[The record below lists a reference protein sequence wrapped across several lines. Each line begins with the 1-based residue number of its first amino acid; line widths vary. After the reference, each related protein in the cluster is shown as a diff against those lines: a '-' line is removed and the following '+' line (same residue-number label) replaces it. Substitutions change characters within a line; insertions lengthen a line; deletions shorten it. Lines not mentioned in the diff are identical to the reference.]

1 MDSNKIMNLLIVFF
15 FSLSLAFSSSSMK
28 IGEKL
33 KYSAYFGGVPAAEAS
48 LEIIGKEKLNGTST
62 YHVRFSAKSKGIIN
76 YLFPINDKIDLWLTE
91 DSLLTVKES
100 LRIREGNYKK
110 SQKMILNH
118 NKNFV
123 ILSSDTLA
131 IPDNTHSPYGLFY
144 FFRMKDFNQVV
155 LDTLH
160 TTNGK
165 KTTALKVEI
174 ERDVKIDVPAGSFNC
189 TKITPMRLN
198 DKEFKNRSQMSMLF
212 SNDRNRYPVKIW
224 LTMKYGSL
232 VLELNKITN

>member
-1 MDSNKIMNLLIVFF
+1 MNLLIVFF
-15 FSLSLAFSSSSMK
+15 FSLSLAFSSSNMK

-62 YHVRFSAKSKGIIN
+62 YQVRFSARSKGIIN

-110 SQKMILNH
+110 SQEMILNH
-118 NKNFV
+118 SKNFSV
-123 ILSSDTLA
+123 LNSDTLT
-131 IPDNTHSPYGLFY
+131 IPGNTHSPYALFY
-144 FFRMKDFNQVV
+144 FFRIKEFSQVE

-165 KTTALKVEI
+165 RITDLKVEI
-174 ERDVKIDVPAGSFNC
+174 ERDVKVNVPAGSFTC
-189 TKITPMRLN
+189 TKVSPMKL
-198 DKEFKNRSQMSMLF
+198 DEKEFKNKSQMSMLF
-212 SNDRNRYPVKIW
+212 SNDENRYPVKIW

-232 VLELNKITN
+232 VLELNKIAN

>member
-15 FSLSLAFSSSSMK
+15 FSLSLAFSSSRLK

-110 SQKMILNH
+110 SQEMILNH

-123 ILSSDTLA
+123 VLNSDTLT
-131 IPDNTHSPYGLFY
+131 IPGNTHSPYALFY
-144 FFRMKDFNQVV
+144 FFRIKDFNQVE

-165 KTTALKVEI
+165 RITDLKVEI
-174 ERDVKIDVPAGSFNC
+174 ERDVKVNVPAGSFTC
-189 TKITPMRLN
+189 TKISPVKL
-198 DKEFKNRSQMSMLF
+198 DEKEFKNKSQMSMLF
-212 SNDRNRYPVKIW
+212 SNDENRYPVKIW

-232 VLELNKITN
+232 VLELDNIAS

>member
-1 MDSNKIMNLLIVFF
+1 MNLLIIFS
-15 FSLSLAFSSSSMK
+15 FSLSLAFSSASMK
-28 IGEKL
+28 VGEKL

-110 SQKMILNH
+110 SQELILNH

-123 ILSSDTLA
+123 VLNSDTLT
-131 IPDNTHSPYGLFY
+131 IPGNTHSPYALFY
-144 FFRMKDFNQVV
+144 FFRRKDFNQVE

-174 ERDVKIDVPAGSFNC
+174 ERDVKVNVPAGSFTC
-189 TKITPMRLN
+189 TKISPMKL
-198 DKEFKNRSQMSMLF
+198 DEKEFKNRSQMSILF
-212 SNDRNRYPVKIW
+212 SNDEKRYPVKIW

-232 VLELNKITN
+232 VLELKKITN

>member
-15 FSLSLAFSSSSMK
+15 FSLSLAFSSSRLK

-48 LEIIGKEKLNGTST
+48 LEIIGKEKLYGTST
-62 YHVRFSAKSKGIIN
+62 YHVRFSARSKGIIN

-91 DSLLTVKES
+91 DSFLTVKES

-110 SQKMILNH
+110 SQEMVLNH
-118 NKNFV
+118 NKNFLV
-123 ILSSDTLA
+123 LDSDTLA
-131 IPDNTHSPYGLFY
+131 IPGNTHSPYALFY

-165 KTTALKVEI
+165 KTTALKIEI
-174 ERDVKIDVPAGSFNC
+174 ERDVKVDVPAGSFNC
-189 TKITPMRLN
+189 NRITPMKL
-198 DKEFKNRSQMSMLF
+198 DDEKFKNKSQMSMLF
-212 SNDRNRYPVKIW
+212 SNDENRYPVKIW

-232 VLELNKITN
+232 VLELDNITN

>member
-1 MDSNKIMNLLIVFF
+1 MNLLIIFF
-15 FSLSLAFSSSSMK
+15 FSTSFGVSSASMK

-33 KYSAYFGGVPAAEAS
+33 QYSAYFGGVPAAEAS
-48 LEIIGKEKLNGTST
+48 LEIIGKEKLNGAST
-62 YHVRFSAKSKGIIN
+62 YHVRFSARSKGIIN

-110 SQKMILNH
+110 SQEMILNH
-118 NKNFV
+118 NKDFV
-123 ILSSDTLA
+123 VLDSDTLA
-131 IPDNTHSPYGLFY
+131 IPGNTHSPYALFY
-144 FFRMKDFNQVV
+144 FFRMNEFNQVV

-174 ERDVKIDVPAGSFNC
+174 ERDVKVNVPAGSFNC
-189 TKITPMRLN
+189 NKITPMKLN
-198 DKEFKNRSQMSMLF
+198 DKEFKNRSQMSILF
-212 SNDRNRYPVKIW
+212 SNDENRYPVKIW
-224 LTMKYGSL
+224 LAMKYGSL
-232 VLELNKITN
+232 VLKLDNITN

>member
-1 MDSNKIMNLLIVFF
+1 MNLLIIFF

-33 KYSAYFGGVPAAEAS
+33 NYSAYFGGVPAAEAS

-62 YHVRFSAKSKGIIN
+62 YHVRFSARSKGIIN
-76 YLFPINDKIDLWLTE
+76 YLYPINDKIDLWLTE
-91 DSLLTVKES
+91 DSFLTVKES

-110 SQKMILNH
+110 SQEMILNH
-118 NKNFV
+118 NKNFLV
-123 ILSSDTLA
+123 LDSDTLT
-131 IPDNTHSPYGLFY
+131 IPGNTHSPYALFY
-144 FFRMKDFNQVV
+144 FFRMNDFNQVV
-155 LDTLH
+155 KDTLH

-174 ERDVKIDVPAGSFNC
+174 ERDVKVTVPAGSFDCN
-189 TKITPMRLN
+189 KITPRKLN

-212 SNDRNRYPVKIW
+212 SNDENRYPVKIW

-232 VLELNKITN
+232 VLELDNITN

>member
-1 MDSNKIMNLLIVFF
+1 MNLLIVFF
-15 FSLSLAFSSSSMK
+15 FSLSLAFPSSSMK

-110 SQKMILNH
+110 SQEMILNH

-123 ILSSDTLA
+123 VLNSDTLT
-131 IPDNTHSPYGLFY
+131 IPGNTHSPYALFY
-144 FFRMKDFNQVV
+144 FFRRKDFNQVE

-174 ERDVKIDVPAGSFNC
+174 ERDVKVNVPAGSFTC
-189 TKITPMRLN
+189 TKISPMKL
-198 DKEFKNRSQMSMLF
+198 DEKEFKNRSQMSILF
-212 SNDRNRYPVKIW
+212 SNDEKRYPVKIW

>member
-1 MDSNKIMNLLIVFF
+1 MNLLIVFF
-15 FSLSLAFSSSSMK
+15 FSLSLAFSSSIMK

-48 LEIIGKEKLNGTST
+48 LEIIGKEKLYGTST
-62 YHVRFSAKSKGIIN
+62 YHVRFSARSKGIIN

-91 DSLLTVKES
+91 DSFLTVKES

-110 SQKMILNH
+110 SQEMILNH
-118 NKNFV
+118 NKNFLV
-123 ILSSDTLA
+123 LDSDTLT
-131 IPDNTHSPYGLFY
+131 IPGNTHSPYALFY
-144 FFRMKDFNQVV
+144 FFRMNDFNQVV
-155 LDTLH
+155 KDTLH

-174 ERDVKIDVPAGSFNC
+174 ERDVKVTVPAGSFDCN
-189 TKITPMRLN
+189 KITPRKLN

-212 SNDRNRYPVKIW
+212 SNDDNRYPVKIW

-232 VLELNKITN
+232 VLELDSITN

>member
-1 MDSNKIMNLLIVFF
+1 MNLLIVFF
-15 FSLSLAFSSSSMK
+15 FSLSLAFSSLSMK

-33 KYSAYFGGVPAAEAS
+33 KYNAYFGGVPAAEAS
-48 LEIIGKEKLNGTST
+48 LEIIGKEKLNGAST
-62 YHVRFSAKSKGIIN
+62 YHVRFSARSKGIVN

-110 SQKMILNH
+110 SQEMILNH
-118 NKNFV
+118 NKDFV
-123 ILSSDTLA
+123 VLDSDTLA
-131 IPDNTHSPYGLFY
+131 IPGNTHSPYGLFY
-144 FFRMKDFNQVV
+144 FFRIKDFNQVV

-174 ERDVKIDVPAGSFNC
+174 EKDVKVDVPAGSFNC
-189 TKITPMRLN
+189 TKITPIKLN
-198 DKEFKNRSQMSMLF
+198 DKDFKNRSQMSMLF

-232 VLELNKITN
+232 VLELDNITN

>member
-1 MDSNKIMNLLIVFF
+1 MNLLIVFF
-15 FSLSLAFSSSSMK
+15 FSLSLAFSSSRLK

-33 KYSAYFGGVPAAEAS
+33 TYSAYFGGVPAAEAS
-48 LEIIGKEKLNGTST
+48 LEIVGKEKLNGTGT
-62 YHVRFSAKSKGIIN
+62 YHVRFSAKSKGIVN

-110 SQKMILNH
+110 SQEMILNH
-118 NKNFV
+118 SKNFV
-123 ILSSDTLA
+123 VLNSDTLT
-131 IPDNTHSPYGLFY
+131 IPGNTHSPYALFY
-144 FFRMKDFNQVV
+144 FFRIKDFNQVE

-165 KTTALKVEI
+165 RITDLKVEI
-174 ERDVKIDVPAGSFNC
+174 ERDVKVNVPAGSFTC
-189 TKITPMRLN
+189 TKISPMKL
-198 DKEFKNRSQMSMLF
+198 DEKEFKNKSQMSMLF
-212 SNDRNRYPVKIW
+212 SNDENRYPVKIW

>member
-1 MDSNKIMNLLIVFF
+1 MNLLIVFF
-15 FSLSLAFSSSSMK
+15 FSLSLAFSSSNMK

-62 YHVRFSAKSKGIIN
+62 YHVRFSARSKGIIN

-100 LRIREGNYKK
+100 LQIREGNYKK
-110 SQKMILNH
+110 SQEMILNH
-118 NKNFV
+118 SKNFAV
-123 ILSSDTLA
+123 LNSDTLT
-131 IPDNTHSPYGLFY
+131 IPGNTHSPYALFY
-144 FFRMKDFNQVV
+144 FFRIKEFSQVE

-174 ERDVKIDVPAGSFNC
+174 ERDVEIDVPAGSFNC

-198 DKEFKNRSQMSMLF
+198 DKKFKNRSQMSMLF
-212 SNDRNRYPVKIW
+212 SNDGNRYPVKIW

>member
-1 MDSNKIMNLLIVFF
+1 MNLLIVFF
-15 FSLSLAFSSSSMK
+15 FSLSLAFSSSNMK

-62 YHVRFSAKSKGIIN
+62 YHVRFSARSKGIIN

-110 SQKMILNH
+110 SQEMILNH
-118 NKNFV
+118 DRNFV
-123 ILSSDTLA
+123 VLNSDTLT
-131 IPDNTHSPYGLFY
+131 IPGNTHSPYALFY
-144 FFRMKDFNQVV
+144 FFRRKDFNQVE

-165 KTTALKVEI
+165 RITDLKVEI
-174 ERDVKIDVPAGSFNC
+174 ERDVKVNVPAGSFTC
-189 TKITPMRLN
+189 TKISPMKL
-198 DKEFKNRSQMSMLF
+198 DEKEFKNRSQMSILF
-212 SNDRNRYPVKIW
+212 SNDEKRYPVKIW

>member
-1 MDSNKIMNLLIVFF
+1 MNLLIVFF
-15 FSLSLAFSSSSMK
+15 FSLSLAFSSSNMK

-62 YHVRFSAKSKGIIN
+62 YHVRFSARSKGIIN

-110 SQKMILNH
+110 SQEMILNH
-118 NKNFV
+118 SKNFAV
-123 ILSSDTLA
+123 LNSDTLT
-131 IPDNTHSPYGLFY
+131 IPGNTHSPYALFY
-144 FFRMKDFNQVV
+144 FFRIKELSQVE

-165 KTTALKVEI
+165 RITDLKVEI
-174 ERDVKIDVPAGSFNC
+174 ERDVKVNVPAGSFTC
-189 TKITPMRLN
+189 TKISPMKL
-198 DKEFKNRSQMSMLF
+198 DEKEFKNKSQMSMLF
-212 SNDRNRYPVKIW
+212 SNDENRYPVKIW

>member
-1 MDSNKIMNLLIVFF
+1 MNLLIIFF
-15 FSLSLAFSSSSMK
+15 FSLSLAFSSASMK

-33 KYSAYFGGVPAAEAS
+33 KYRAYFGGVPAAEAS
-48 LEIIGKEKLNGTST
+48 LEIIGKEKLNGTIT
-62 YHVRFSAKSKGIIN
+62 YHVRFSARSKGIIS

-110 SQKMILNH
+110 SQEMILNH

-123 ILSSDTLA
+123 VLNSDTLT
-131 IPDNTHSPYGLFY
+131 IPSNTHSPYALFY
-144 FFRMKDFNQVV
+144 FFRMKDFNQVE

-165 KTTALKVEI
+165 KTTALKVEV
-174 ERDVKIDVPAGSFNC
+174 ERNIKVNVPAGTFTC
-189 TKITPMRLN
+189 TKITPMKLN
-198 DKEFKNRSQMSMLF
+198 EKEFKNRSQMSISF
-212 SNDRNRYPVKIW
+212 SNDENRYPVKIW
-224 LTMKYGSL
+224 LAMKYGSL

>member
-1 MDSNKIMNLLIVFF
+1 MNLLIIFF

-33 KYSAYFGGVPAAEAS
+33 NYSAYFGGVPAAEAS

-62 YHVRFSAKSKGIIN
+62 YHVRFSARSKGIIN
-76 YLFPINDKIDLWLTE
+76 YLYPINDKIDLWLTE
-91 DSLLTVKES
+91 DSFLTVKES

-110 SQKMILNH
+110 SQEMILNH
-118 NKNFV
+118 NKNFLV
-123 ILSSDTLA
+123 LDSDTLT
-131 IPDNTHSPYGLFY
+131 IPGNTHSPYALFY
-144 FFRMKDFNQVV
+144 FFRMNDFNQVV
-155 LDTLH
+155 KDTLH

-174 ERDVKIDVPAGSFNC
+174 ERDVKVTVPAGSFDCN
-189 TKITPMRLN
+189 KITPRKLN
-198 DKEFKNRSQMSMLF
+198 DKEFKNRSRMSMLF
-212 SNDRNRYPVKIW
+212 SNDENRYPVKIW

-232 VLELNKITN
+232 VLELDNITN

>member
-1 MDSNKIMNLLIVFF
+1 MNLLIVFF
-15 FSLSLAFSSSSMK
+15 FSLSLAFSSSNMK

-62 YHVRFSAKSKGIIN
+62 YHVRFSARSKGIIN

-110 SQKMILNH
+110 SQEMILNH
-118 NKNFV
+118 SKNFSV
-123 ILSSDTLA
+123 LNSDTLT
-131 IPDNTHSPYGLFY
+131 IPGNTHSPYALFY
-144 FFRMKDFNQVV
+144 FFRIKEFSQVE

-165 KTTALKVEI
+165 RITDLKVEI
-174 ERDVKIDVPAGSFNC
+174 ERDVKVNVPTGSFTC
-189 TKITPMRLN
+189 TKISPMKL
-198 DKEFKNRSQMSMLF
+198 DEKEFKNKSQMSMLF
-212 SNDRNRYPVKIW
+212 SNDENRYPVKIW

-232 VLELNKITN
+232 VLELNKITS

>member
-1 MDSNKIMNLLIVFF
+1 MNLLIIFF
-15 FSLSLAFSSSSMK
+15 FSLSLAFSSSNMK

-48 LEIIGKEKLNGTST
+48 LEIIGKEKLNGTSA
-62 YHVRFSAKSKGIIN
+62 YHVRFSARSKGIIN

-110 SQKMILNH
+110 SQEMILNH

-123 ILSSDTLA
+123 ILNSDTLA

-165 KTTALKVEI
+165 KNTALKVKV
-174 ERDVKIDVPAGSFNC
+174 ERDIKVNVPAGSFNC
-189 TKITPMRLN
+189 TKITPIKLN
-198 DKEFKNRSQMSMLF
+198 NKEFKNRSQMSMLF
-212 SNDRNRYPVKIW
+212 SNDGNRYPVKIW

-232 VLELNKITN
+232 VLELDNVTN

>member
-1 MDSNKIMNLLIVFF
+1 MNLLIVFF
-15 FSLSLAFSSSSMK
+15 FSLSLAFSSSRLK

-48 LEIIGKEKLNGTST
+48 LEIIDKEKLNGAST

-100 LRIREGNYKK
+100 LRIRQGNYKK
-110 SQKMILNH
+110 YQEMILNH
-118 NKNFV
+118 NKDFV
-123 ILSSDTLA
+123 VLDSDTLD
-131 IPDNTHSPYGLFY
+131 IPGNTHSPYALFY

-174 ERDVKIDVPAGSFNC
+174 ERDVKVDVPAGSFNC
-189 TKITPMRLN
+189 TKITPVKLN
-198 DKEFKNRSQMSMLF
+198 NKEFKNRSQMSMLF
-212 SNDRNRYPVKIW
+212 SNDGNRYPVKIW

-232 VLELNKITN
+232 VLELENITN

>member
-1 MDSNKIMNLLIVFF
+1 MNLLIVFF
-15 FSLSLAFSSSSMK
+15 FSLSLAFSSSRLK

-48 LEIIGKEKLNGTST
+48 LEIIDKEKLNGAST

-100 LRIREGNYKK
+100 LRIREGSYKK
-110 SQKMILNH
+110 SQEMILNH

-123 ILSSDTLA
+123 VLDSDTLA
-131 IPDNTHSPYGLFY
+131 IPGNTHSPYALFY
-144 FFRMKDFNQVV
+144 FFRTKDFNQVV

-174 ERDVKIDVPAGSFNC
+174 EKDVKIDVPAGSFNC
-189 TKITPMRLN
+189 TKITPMKLN

-232 VLELNKITN
+232 VLELENITN

>member
-1 MDSNKIMNLLIVFF
+1 MNLLIVFF
-15 FSLSLAFSSSSMK
+15 FSLSLAFSSSNMK

-62 YHVRFSAKSKGIIN
+62 YHVRFSARSKGIIN

-110 SQKMILNH
+110 SQEMILNH
-118 NKNFV
+118 SKNFV
-123 ILSSDTLA
+123 VLNSDTLT
-131 IPDNTHSPYGLFY
+131 IPGNTHSPYALFY
-144 FFRMKDFNQVV
+144 FFRIKEFSQVE

-165 KTTALKVEI
+165 RITDLKVEI
-174 ERDVKIDVPAGSFNC
+174 ERDVKVNVPAGSFTC
-189 TKITPMRLN
+189 TKISPMKL
-198 DKEFKNRSQMSMLF
+198 DQKEFKNKSQMSMLF
-212 SNDRNRYPVKIW
+212 SNDENRYPVKIW

-232 VLELNKITN
+232 VLELNKITS

>member
-1 MDSNKIMNLLIVFF
+1 MNLLIVFF
-15 FSLSLAFSSSSMK
+15 FSLSLAFSSSNMK

-62 YHVRFSAKSKGIIN
+62 YHVRFSARSKGIIN

-100 LRIREGNYKK
+100 LQIREGNYKK
-110 SQKMILNH
+110 SQEMILNH
-118 NKNFV
+118 SKNFV
-123 ILSSDTLA
+123 VLNSDTLT
-131 IPDNTHSPYGLFY
+131 IPGNTHSPYALFY
-144 FFRMKDFNQVV
+144 FFRIKEFSQVE

-165 KTTALKVEI
+165 RITDLKVEI
-174 ERDVKIDVPAGSFNC
+174 ERDVKVNVPAGSFTC
-189 TKITPMRLN
+189 TKISPMKLDEKKFRN
-198 DKEFKNRSQMSMLF
+198 KSQMSMLF
-212 SNDRNRYPVKIW
+212 SNDENRYPVKIW

>member
-1 MDSNKIMNLLIVFF
+1 MNLLIVFF
-15 FSLSLAFSSSSMK
+15 FSLSLAFSSSGMK

-48 LEIIGKEKLNGTST
+48 LEIIGKEKLNGAST
-62 YHVRFSAKSKGIIN
+62 YHVRFSARSKGIIN

-91 DSLLTVKES
+91 DSFLTVKES

-110 SQKMILNH
+110 SQEMILNH
-118 NKNFV
+118 NKDFV
-123 ILSSDTLA
+123 VLDSDTLA
-131 IPDNTHSPYGLFY
+131 IPVNTHSPYALFY

-155 LDTLH
+155 LDTLN

-174 ERDVKIDVPAGSFNC
+174 ERDVKVDVPAGSFNC
-189 TKITPMRLN
+189 TKITPIKLN
-198 DKEFKNRSQMSMLF
+198 NKEFKNRSQMSMLF
-212 SNDRNRYPVKIW
+212 SNDGNRYPVKIW

-232 VLELNKITN
+232 VLELDNITN

>member
-1 MDSNKIMNLLIVFF
+1 MNLLIVFF

-62 YHVRFSAKSKGIIN
+62 YHVRFSARSKGIIN

-110 SQKMILNH
+110 SQEMILNH
-118 NKNFV
+118 SKNFSV
-123 ILSSDTLA
+123 LNSDTLT
-131 IPDNTHSPYGLFY
+131 IPGNTHSPYALFY
-144 FFRMKDFNQVV
+144 FFRIKEFSQVE

-165 KTTALKVEI
+165 RITDLKVEI
-174 ERDVKIDVPAGSFNC
+174 ERDVKVNVPAGSFTC
-189 TKITPMRLN
+189 TKISPMKL
-198 DKEFKNRSQMSMLF
+198 DEKEFKNKSQMSMLF
-212 SNDRNRYPVKIW
+212 SNDENRYPVKIW

>member
-1 MDSNKIMNLLIVFF
+1 MNLLIIFF
-15 FSLSLAFSSSSMK
+15 FSTSFGVSSASMK

-33 KYSAYFGGVPAAEAS
+33 QYSAYFGGVPAAEAS
-48 LEIIGKEKLNGTST
+48 LEIIGKEKLNGAST
-62 YHVRFSAKSKGIIN
+62 YHVRFSARSKGIIN

-110 SQKMILNH
+110 SQEIILNH
-118 NKNFV
+118 NKDFV
-123 ILSSDTLA
+123 VLDSDTLA
-131 IPDNTHSPYGLFY
+131 IPGNTISPYGLFY
-144 FFRMKDFNQVV
+144 FLRMKDFNQVV

-174 ERDVKIDVPAGSFNC
+174 ERDVKVTVPAGSFDCN
-189 TKITPMRLN
+189 KVTPRRLN

-212 SNDRNRYPVKIW
+212 SNDENRYPVKIW

-232 VLELNKITN
+232 VLELDNITN

>member
-1 MDSNKIMNLLIVFF
+1 MNLLIIFF
-15 FSLSLAFSSSSMK
+15 FSLSFGVSSASMK

-33 KYSAYFGGVPAAEAS
+33 KYNAYFGGVPAAEAS
-48 LEIIGKEKLNGTST
+48 LEIIGKEKLNGAST
-62 YHVRFSAKSKGIIN
+62 YHVRFSARSKGIIN

-110 SQKMILNH
+110 SQEMILNH
-118 NKNFV
+118 NKDFV
-123 ILSSDTLA
+123 VLDSDTLA
-131 IPDNTHSPYGLFY
+131 IPGNTHSPYALFY

-160 TTNGK
+160 TTSGK
-165 KTTALKVEI
+165 KTTALKIKV

-189 TKITPMRLN
+189 TKIIPMKLN
-198 DKEFKNRSQMSMLF
+198 DKEFKNKSEMSMLF

-232 VLELNKITN
+232 VLELDNITN

>member
-1 MDSNKIMNLLIVFF
+1 MNLLIIFS
-15 FSLSLAFSSSSMK
+15 FSLSLAFSSASMK
-28 IGEKL
+28 VGEKL

-110 SQKMILNH
+110 SQEMILNH

-123 ILSSDTLA
+123 VLNSDTLT
-131 IPDNTHSPYGLFY
+131 IPGNTHSPYALFY
-144 FFRMKDFNQVV
+144 FFRIKDFNQVE

-165 KTTALKVEI
+165 RITDLKVEI
-174 ERDVKIDVPAGSFNC
+174 ERDVKVNVPAGSFTC
-189 TKITPMRLN
+189 TKISPMKL
-198 DKEFKNRSQMSMLF
+198 DEKEFKNKSQMSMLF
-212 SNDRNRYPVKIW
+212 SNDENRYPVKIW

>member
-1 MDSNKIMNLLIVFF
+1 MNLLIVFF

-33 KYSAYFGGVPAAEAS
+33 NYSAYFGGVPAAKAS

-62 YHVRFSAKSKGIIN
+62 YHVRFRARSKGIIN

-91 DSLLTVKES
+91 DSFLTVKES

-110 SQKMILNH
+110 SQEMILNH
-118 NKNFV
+118 NKNFLV
-123 ILSSDTLA
+123 LDSDTLT
-131 IPDNTHSPYGLFY
+131 IPGNTHSPYALFY
-144 FFRMKDFNQVV
+144 FFRMNDFNQVV
-155 LDTLH
+155 KDTLH

-174 ERDVKIDVPAGSFNC
+174 ERDVKVTVPAGSFDCN
-189 TKITPMRLN
+189 KVTPRKLN

-212 SNDRNRYPVKIW
+212 SNDENRYPVKIW
-224 LTMKYGSL
+224 LKMKYGSL
-232 VLELNKITN
+232 VLELDDITN

>member
-1 MDSNKIMNLLIVFF
+1 MNLLIVFF
-15 FSLSLAFSSSSMK
+15 FSFSSAFSSSWLK
-28 IGEKL
+28 VGEKL

-48 LEIIGKEKLNGTST
+48 LEIIGKEKLNETGT
-62 YHVRFSAKSKGIIN
+62 YHVRFSARSKGIIN

-110 SQKMILNH
+110 SQEMILNH
-118 NKNFV
+118 NKDFV
-123 ILSSDTLA
+123 VLDSDTLD
-131 IPDNTHSPYGLFY
+131 IPGNTHSPYALFY
-144 FFRMKDFNQVV
+144 FFRIKEFSQVE

-165 KTTALKVEI
+165 RITDLKVEI
-174 ERDVKIDVPAGSFNC
+174 ERDVKVDVPAGSFNC

-212 SNDRNRYPVKIW
+212 SNDGNRYPVKIW

-232 VLELNKITN
+232 VLELDNITN

>member
-1 MDSNKIMNLLIVFF
+1 MNLLIVFF
-15 FSLSLAFSSSSMK
+15 IPLSLAFSSSNMK

-33 KYSAYFGGVPAAEAS
+33 KYNAYFGGVPAAEAS

-110 SQKMILNH
+110 FQEMILNH
-118 NKNFV
+118 DKNFMV
-123 ILSSDTLA
+123 LNFDTLT
-131 IPDNTHSPYGLFY
+131 IPGNTHSPYALFY
-144 FFRMKDFNQVV
+144 FFRMKEFNQVV

-174 ERDVKIDVPAGSFNC
+174 ERDVKVDVPAGSFNC
-189 TKITPMRLN
+189 TKITPIKLN
-198 DKEFKNRSQMSMLF
+198 NKEFKNRSQMSMLF
-212 SNDRNRYPVKIW
+212 SNDENRYPVKIW

-232 VLELNKITN
+232 VLELDNITN

>member
-1 MDSNKIMNLLIVFF
+1 MNLLIVFF
-15 FSLSLAFSSSSMK
+15 FSLSLAFSSSNMK

-62 YHVRFSAKSKGIIN
+62 YHVRFSARSKGIIN

-110 SQKMILNH
+110 SQEMILNH

-123 ILSSDTLA
+123 VLNSDTLT
-131 IPDNTHSPYGLFY
+131 IPRITHSPYALFY
-144 FFRMKDFNQVV
+144 FFRRKDFNQVE

-174 ERDVKIDVPAGSFNC
+174 ERDIKVNVPAGSFTC
-189 TKITPMRLN
+189 TKISPMKL
-198 DKEFKNRSQMSMLF
+198 DEKEFKNKSQMSMLF
-212 SNDRNRYPVKIW
+212 SNDENRYPVKIW

-232 VLELNKITN
+232 VLELNSIAS

>member
-1 MDSNKIMNLLIVFF
+1 MNLLIFFF

-62 YHVRFSAKSKGIIN
+62 YHVRFSARSKGIIN

-110 SQKMILNH
+110 SQEMILNH
-118 NKNFV
+118 SKNFV
-123 ILSSDTLA
+123 VLNSDTLT
-131 IPDNTHSPYGLFY
+131 IPGNTHSPYALFY
-144 FFRMKDFNQVV
+144 FFRIKEFSQVE

-165 KTTALKVEI
+165 RITDLKVEI
-174 ERDVKIDVPAGSFNC
+174 ERDVKVNVPAGSFTC
-189 TKITPMRLN
+189 TKVSPMKL
-198 DKEFKNRSQMSMLF
+198 DEKEFKNKSQMSMLF
-212 SNDRNRYPVKIW
+212 SNDENRYPVKIW